1 MSFSFTRTILPYT
14 IKNHTDLV
22 YKRLITKERIY
33 SEPLPYKHADSAYLI
48 LSGSEKLQKNNK
60 LAPSESSTSDGA
72 KSLRCPLD
80 CTSLYFSLV
89 HSTSSVLY
97 RGLWTGFVFDQW
109 LLFKTPSCSSSY
121 LLPLVSW
128 IECGAWVA
136 SYLNLCS
143 LWTVPPILKFR
154 LGILSFPLFVL
165 SCFDEFNISHN

>member
-1 MSFSFTRTILPYT
+1 MS
-14 IKNHTDLV
+14 
-22 YKRLITKERIY
+22 
-33 SEPLPYKHADSAYLI
+33 
-48 LSGSEKLQKNNK
+48 NK

-72 KSLRCPLD
+72 KSLHCPLD
-80 CTSLYFSLV
+80 YTSLYFSLV

-143 LWTVPPILKFR
+143 LWTIPPILKFR

-165 SCFDEFNISHN
+165 SCFVVEFNISLNYSFVNIFFKNIFAFFILSFFIFEFPLLSDTLCKLGQFSSAMLSD